1 MIYFVADVV
10 FVFAGGGWHLGY
22 WTVIVLLL
30 IAIIVVA
37 FVWRRSR
44 RRRYLAVC
52 DSPFVSPSSLLLAPF
67 IINASP
73 HSTATASTNCPL
85 GHTFLMLLRI
95 ITLLLLSSY
104 AVLLFIHFLS
114 LRINNKYNFHYSG
127 MWFLASR
134 LSRWSVAESC
144 FCVFS
149 KKKS

>member
-73 HSTATASTNCPL
+73 HSTATSTNCPL